1 MKGVK
6 RFVPLVAV
14 LLCCAAAITA
24 YAGCVKHPNATVY
37 VREGTGYTYANER
50 MHWVHEWREKYCAEC
65 GDYCGSGSDIVSER
79 LASHSFVGGECTLCG
94 YRSSSAA
101 AAGEMSGSD
110 LQTEAMRIGANAI
123 GSTAIV
129 INGGNARSGP
139 STNDSIIGKVN
150 QGETWVIED
159 WRVVNGNSVW
169 YMIYQN
175 GREMWVSASRFR
187 VQAAMG
193 EPGTQVDTFWLY
205 GRVCEVTAAQEW
217 ALTAAGNEN
226 NVVGMVQMGQRY
238 MINGFAFDSDGVLWY
253 KIWLNNTN
261 AWLHCGAAAKIY

>member
-101 AAGEMSGSD
+101 AAGETQAEETTHRRRS
-110 LQTEAMRIGANAI
+110 
-123 GSTAIV
+123 
-129 INGGNARSGP
+129 AR
-139 STNDSIIGKVN
+139 D
-150 QGETWVIED
+150 
-159 WRVVNGNSVW
+159 
-169 YMIYQN
+169 
-175 GREMWVSASRFR
+175 
-187 VQAAMG
+187 
-193 EPGTQVDTFWLY
+193 
-205 GRVCEVTAAQEW
+205 
-217 ALTAAGNEN
+217 
-226 NVVGMVQMGQRY
+226 
-238 MINGFAFDSDGVLWY
+238 
-253 KIWLNNTN
+253 
-261 AWLHCGAAAKIY
+261 